1 MYGPNVV
8 ECGVESWWEGA
19 VVVLVVR
26 GFYRQTSL
34 RWIEVRAEQ
43 EDLRMYGDLCGRFSS
58 IAFDGLDYSGIWNVW
73 G

>member
-43 EDLRMYGDLCGRFSS
+43 EDLRMYGDLCGRW
-58 IAFDGLDYSGIWNVW
+58 IEQYCV
-73 G
+73 

>member
-26 GFYRQTSL
+26 GVYRQTSL

-43 EDLRMYGDLCGRFSS
+43 EDLRM
-58 IAFDGLDYSGIWNVW
+58 
-73 G
+73 